1 MPRTRTWARTRTGT
15 RRRRSRALLAVLA
28 LAPTLGVGSVASASP
43 SASADT
49 APTAAA
55 YDKVVYHHH
64 RPGVGTPCEG
74 LAGCTYVQLTGDP
87 KTGPSEAM
95 FTLEAGTRFA
105 PHWHTSPEHVVGVS
119 GTVLWNVEGH
129 KRYRVGAGDFLS
141 YPSKAVHWGQCAP
154 GADCVYYVYDELPY
168 DFHPAD

>member
-1 MPRTRTWARTRTGT
+1 MPRTRTTRPRTGT
-15 RRRRSRALLAVLA
+15 RHRRNRALLAALA
-28 LAPTLGVGSVASASP
+28 LAPALTVGSVASA
-43 SASADT
+43 AADAT
-49 APTAAA
+49 PTGR
-55 YDKVVYHHH
+55 DKVVYHHH

-74 LAGCTYVQLTGDP
+74 LAGCTYVQLAGDP
-87 KTGPSEAM
+87 RTGPSEAM
-95 FTLEAGTRFA
+95 FTLAAGTRFA

-129 KRYRVGAGDFLS
+129 KRHRVGAGDFLS
-141 YPSKAVHWGQCAP
+141 YLGKAVHWGQCAP